1 MIVKPINGATP
12 NHIKKVVI
20 MNNIIPPYFMLWRSS
35 YARFNNNYYKAYL
48 FDRINYLYYSKRKKI
63 ILNGIIYLREE
74 KNTAATVS
82 SLSIKN

>member
-35 YARFNNNYYKAYL
+35 YARFNNSFYKAYL
-48 FDRINYLYYSKRKKI
+48 FDCINYLYYPKKKKI
-63 ILNGIIYLREE
+63 ILNRIIYLREA

-82 SLSIKN
+82 SLIIHL